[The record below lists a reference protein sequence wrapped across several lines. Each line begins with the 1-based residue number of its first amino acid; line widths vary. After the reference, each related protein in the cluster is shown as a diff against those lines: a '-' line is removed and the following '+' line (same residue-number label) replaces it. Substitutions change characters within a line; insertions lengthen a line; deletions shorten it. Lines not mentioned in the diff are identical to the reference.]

1 MQRSIELLS
10 PARNLECG
18 IEAIRHGA
26 DAVYIGGPAYGAR
39 AAAGNSIEDIATL
52 CRYAH
57 TFGAKVYVTAN
68 TILTDSELSAAEK
81 MAWQLHDAGVDALI
95 VQDMAFLKLHLP
107 PGLALHASTQMD
119 NRTPD
124 KARLLEAAGFEQ
136 IVVARELSL
145 SDIAAIHKAVSVPIE
160 AFVHGALCVS
170 YSGRC
175 YASQHCFS
183 RSANRGE
190 CAQFCRLAFE
200 LLDAE
205 GNIIRKDKHLLSL
218 RDMNR
223 SDHLETM
230 MDAGVSSFKIEGR
243 LKDVAYVK
251 NITAHYRRRIDE
263 ILQRRTEYRRSSYGT
278 TQTTFTPQPEKSFN
292 RGFTDYFLNGRTSDL
307 FSFDTPKAIGEYV
320 GTVGRIDGRTLTVR
334 PATKAD
340 GNASVEFTGGDGLCF
355 FNRDGRLQGFRV
367 NRADGMRLSLADAVS
382 ELYPGA
388 TLYRNTDHAFERLL
402 AHPSAVRTLQLDI
415 ALSETPSGY
424 LLSMTDETG
433 RTASLEVEAEKQ
445 EGKTPQRDNILRQL
459 GKLGA
464 TDFTLRHVRLDL
476 EGNPFIPSSRLA
488 QWRRECLD
496 KLTAQP
502 IPDHRESAP
511 THAAIP
517 HAAIPQTI
525 DYTGNVANRLAR
537 SFYEENGATTVAPA
551 YELSPAHRAELM
563 RCRHCLRHALGHCP
577 RITSAPL
584 PWKEPLRLRLSD
596 GRTFPLRFDC
606 QNCEMVVLAPI

>member
-18 IEAIRHGA
+18 IEAIHHGA

-39 AAAGNSIEDIATL
+39 AAAGNSIEDIKEL

-68 TILTDSELSAAEK
+68 TILTDKELSSAETL
-81 MAWQLHDAGVDALI
+81 AWQLHDAGVDALI

-119 NRTPD
+119 NRTPE
-124 KARLLEAAGFEQ
+124 KAQLLEAAGFEQ

-190 CAQFCRLAFE
+190 CAQFCRLAFD
-200 LLDAE
+200 LLDAG

-223 SDHLETM
+223 SSDLEAM

-243 LKDVAYVK
+243 LKDVSYVK
-251 NITAHYRRRIDE
+251 NITAHYRRLIDA
-263 ILQRRTEYRRSSYGT
+263 ILERRSEYRRSSYGT
-278 TQTTFTPQPEKSFN
+278 TQTTFTPHPEKSFN
-292 RGFTDYFLNGRTSDL
+292 RGFTDYFLHGRTSDL

-320 GTVGRIDGRTLTVR
+320 GTVRRIEGRTLTVL
-334 PATKAD
+334 PDSKSGGDT
-340 GNASVEFTGGDGLCF
+340 SVVFTGGDGLCF
-355 FNRDGRLQGFRV
+355 FNREGRLQGFRV
-367 NRADGMRLSLADAVS
+367 NRADGLRLSLSETVN

-388 TLYRNTDHAFERLL
+388 KLYRNTDHAFERLL
-402 AHPSAVRTLQLDI
+402 THSSATRFLQLDI
-415 ALSETPSGY
+415 TLNETPYGY
-424 LLSMTDETG
+424 VLNMTDETG
-433 RTASLEVEAEKQ
+433 RTARYEVEAEKQ
-445 EGKTPQRDNILRQL
+445 EGNTPQRENILRQL
-459 GKLGA
+459 GKLGG
-464 TDFTLRHVRLDL
+464 TDFTLRHIELHL
-476 EGNPFIPSSRLA
+476 SGNPFIPSSHLA
-488 QWRRECLD
+488 QWRRECLA
-496 KLTAQP
+496 KLTEQP
-502 IPDHRESAP
+502 IPSQPGNAP
-511 THAAIP
+511 TRSAIP
-517 HAAIPQTI
+517 RTAIPPTI

-537 SFYEENGATTVAPA
+537 NFYAENGATSVAPA
-551 YELSPAHRAELM
+551 YELHPAPNAELM
-563 RCRHCLRHALGHCP
+563 RCRHCLRHALGHCL
-577 RITSAPL
+577 RTTSAPL
-584 PWKEPLRLRLSD
+584 PWKEPLHLRLPD
-596 GRTFPLRFDC
+596 GRTFSLRFDC
-606 QNCEMVVLAPI
+606 KNCEMVVSAPL